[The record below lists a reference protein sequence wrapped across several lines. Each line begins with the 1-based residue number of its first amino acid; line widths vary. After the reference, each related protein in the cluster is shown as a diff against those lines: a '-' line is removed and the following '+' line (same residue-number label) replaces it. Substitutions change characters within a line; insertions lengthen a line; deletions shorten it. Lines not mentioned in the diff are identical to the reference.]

1 MKKGVSNQLR
11 VGTPFIFYAVMAG
24 GSVQVEGG
32 GVEGVALLVG
42 YNELE
47 LAAVVVEILHLELME
62 TFGEG
67 FLSYDFAGAVGAVVV
82 NHCSTVDYQQAAVV
96 AEKRKGID
104 AVGGDVDIA
113 VYNQTDVAFAVSR
126 NCNVGHIIFVVK
138 FCRGDFGAFFASVV
152 IPFGY
157 QTQVVALAS
166 HAGAYD
172 SLMNLVRT
180 TSQRLPEGRKVASV
194 KSVLSVTV
202 TGLV

>member
-1 MKKGVSNQLR
+1 M
-11 VGTPFIFYAVMAG
+11 
-24 GSVQVEGG
+24 QVEGG

-113 VYNQTDVAFAVSR
+113 VYHQTDVAFAVSR
-126 NCNVGHIIFVVK
+126 NCNVGHIIFAVK

-157 QTQVVALAS
+157 QTRS
-166 HAGAYD
+166 RG
-172 SLMNLVRT
+172 
-180 TSQRLPEGRKVASV
+180 
-194 KSVLSVTV
+194 
-202 TGLV
+202 TGLACGSVRFLDELGADHVAAFARGTEGGKCEIGALGYGDGAGVESGLGGGN